1 MRVRRSNDNAEQ
13 DIYFTNTGNLDTAAL
28 QLFTGSNNAFVT
40 KWYDQSLNAYDVEQ
54 SNNSLQPQIVS
65 GGSILLS
72 DNGLPAIAFVDD
84 FLQNSN
90 AQITP
95 SFSSLTV
102 AATTSLIQDE
112 NNNYIFNQGSF
123 ADGKIKGLFFED
135 DSDIAAANGFSS
147 QTVVPSSLLLN
158 NSYLFSY
165 IYNEADQESRIFIDS
180 TLKNTAD
187 LPSSG
192 TADNQPLVI
201 GKNSSINN
209 GYVSMTVQEIRIYN
223 RVLTDLSRQSV
234 EANINSYFNLF

>member
-1 MRVRRSNDNAEQ
+1 
-13 DIYFTNTGNLDTAAL
+13 L
-28 QLFTGSNNAFVT
+28 
-40 KWYDQSLNAYDVEQ
+40 
-54 SNNSLQPQIVS
+54 LQPQIVS

-90 AQITP
+90 VQITP

-165 IYNEADQESRIFIDS
+165 IYNESDLSSRIFIDS
-180 TLKNTAD
+180 TLKSTAA

-192 TADNQPLVI
+192 TADNQPLVV
-201 GKNSSINN
+201 GRNSSINN

-223 RVLTDLSRQSV
+223 RVLTDLSRESI
-234 EANINSYFNLF
+234 EANINSYFSLF